1 MSLGDQIAP
10 EFTISQGAK
19 IYGISVSTMRRRLAK
34 GQIVGAYKATGP
46 DGSEWRIPLEAIPSN
61 LRGDAWRIV
70 DVEEPFTI
78 TDGQIISTL
87 ESKIAELELTIKDLT
102 KDLSHAE
109 DMRTAHESEIAT
121 LRGTLFLTLNQ
132 ITKAIETKESQD
144 RRRWF
149 RRTKSTSQDPISGSQ
164 TFPMG

>member
-1 MSLGDQIAP
+1 MELGDQIAP

-61 LRGDAWRIV
+61 LRDDAWRIV
-70 DVEEPFTI
+70 DVDEPFTI

-87 ESKIAELELTIKDLT
+87 ESKIAELTTEITRLTT
-102 KDLSHAE
+102 EVAHAQ
-109 DMRTAHESEIAT
+109 DMRNAHESEIAT

>member
-19 IYGISVSTMRRRLAK
+19 IYGISVSTMRRRLTK

-61 LRGDAWRIV
+61 LRDDAWRIV
-70 DVEEPFTI
+70 DVDEPFTI

-87 ESKIAELELTIKDLT
+87 EGKIAELELIDYKVRILAGKKGTSAVTRVLVSTQDDDGRWDTLGVHENVIAASWTALAEALT
-102 KDLSHAE
+102 YGL
-109 DMRTAHESEIAT
+109 
-121 LRGTLFLTLNQ
+121 LR
-132 ITKAIETKESQD
+132 
-144 RRRWF
+144 
-149 RRTKSTSQDPISGSQ
+149 SGRSN
-164 TFPMG
+164 